1 MNELQKRTDL
11 PALVAGSLLIA
22 FGVLFLLGEVGA
34 ADVGPLFRTYWPLII
49 VAVGLPKLFRPSTL
63 WGGLWL
69 MAIGAWLQAIQLHW
83 HDLTYRNSWP
93 LLLIVFGAGVI
104 LRTIVGSL
112 TPRGAEDIEERHEP

>member
-11 PALVAGSLLIA
+11 SALVG
-22 FGVLFLLGEVGA
+22 GLFLIGFGLLFFLGEIGV

-69 MAIGAWLQAIQLHW
+69 MAIGAWLQAIQLDW
-83 HDLTYRNSWP
+83 HGLTYGNSWP
-93 LLLIVFGAGVI
+93 LLLIVLGAGVI

-112 TPRGAEDIEERHEP
+112 TSRGAEDIEERHEP